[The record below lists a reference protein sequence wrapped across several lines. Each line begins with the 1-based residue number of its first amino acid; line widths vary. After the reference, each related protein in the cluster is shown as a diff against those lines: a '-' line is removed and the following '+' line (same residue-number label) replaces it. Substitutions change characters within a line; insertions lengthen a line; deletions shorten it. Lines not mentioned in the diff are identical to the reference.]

1 MIELLS
7 QLSEN
12 TPHGLGV
19 VDGLD
24 NVGMNRYGDD
34 DVLGVVLIESV
45 EVVLPISAE
54 GHAGYT
60 LTVVVIRIK
69 NIPKLFRSN
78 NEQSHMRS
86 IDPTQFIHS
95 GLVELVSTVLYLNAP
110 SPVRNIIN
118 ASNRLIITI
127 LIPILHS
134 HSNEMVWIGTAF
146 EYKYEYY
153 LNEMEE

>member
-1 MIELLS
+1 MS
-7 QLSEN
+7 KLSEN

-45 EVVLPISAE
+45 EVALPISAE
-54 GHAGYT
+54 GHAVYI
-60 LTVVVIRIK
+60 LTVVVIQIT
-69 NIPKLFRSN
+69 NISKLFRSN

-86 IDPTQFIHS
+86 IDTTQFIHS
-95 GLVELVSTVLYLNAP
+95 WLVELVSTVQYLNAL
-110 SPVRNIIN
+110 SPVRNISN
-118 ASNRLIITI
+118 ASNRLVLII

-146 EYKYEYY
+146 E
-153 LNEMEE
+153 